1 MSLMRWLFRHVAGSA
16 GQARF
21 VRRVEMRCPHGDGDD
36 PMVEIELLMGRTGM
50 PSMVL
55 HCSHRR
61 EAPPTCDQRCRRCA
75 EAVVSAPRSLLLV
88 PSKNLPAERG
98 H

>member
-1 MSLMRWLFRHVAGSA
+1 
-16 GQARF
+16 
-21 VRRVEMRCPHGDGDD
+21 MRCPHADEGN

-50 PSMVL
+50 PSIVL

-61 EAPPTCDQRCRRCA
+61 EAPPACDQQCRRCA
-75 EAVVSAPRSLLLV
+75 EAVVNVPRSLLLV
-88 PSKNLPAERG
+88 PSKNLPPERG